1 MKKKTIKIIG
11 DLMIDIW
18 SEGIMEKKSSEAKIK
33 IYETDNIKYSL
44 GGAGNLCLNLKALG
58 VNFKFFSEVGKDQN
72 GLKILKILKQ
82 KKINFLTDRKK
93 KITTSKMRLFLQ
105 EKQIFRQDIE
115 DVRINKNISNNLIK
129 SLEKKDIVVISD
141 YNKGCI
147 HKNIQSRI
155 NKKNCITFVDPKN
168 KPQFYKNAFLVKPN
182 MEKFEE
188 WVGKFSKK
196 KAFNL
201 LKLMGWTWLVISHNK
216 YGVYVFNKFG
226 EQNFY
231 KVRAVKNGNVV
242 GAGDI
247 FFSGIL
253 YNFLK
258 KKDVFSSVEIASYAA
273 SRCVE
278 KEKIRKINIKDFK
291 KKVIFTNG
299 VFDILHKGH
308 IDLLKFSKKL
318 GEKLIVGI
326 NSDYSVK
333 INKGSGRPYNNLSK
347 RIKELKKIKFIDK
360 IFIFNEKTPI
370 KIIKK
375 IKPDVIVKGNDY
387 SFKNVIGSKFAN
399 VILFKKKNQLS
410 STKLISNLNSFD

>member
-1 MKKKTIKIIG
+1 MRKKTIKIIG

-18 SEGIMEKKSSEAKIK
+18 CEGTMKKKSSEAQIN
-33 IYETDNIKYSL
+33 IFETDNTTYSL
-44 GGAGNLCLNLKALG
+44 GGAGNLCFNLKSLG

-72 GLKILKILKQ
+72 GDKILKILKKQ
-82 KKINFLTDRKK
+82 KINFLTDRKK
-93 KITTSKMRLFLQ
+93 KTTTSKIRLFLKD
-105 EKQIFRQDIE
+105 KQIFRQDIE
-115 DVRINKNISNNLIK
+115 DIKVNKNISNNLIK
-129 SLEKKDIVVISD
+129 NLDKKDIVVISD
-141 YNKGCI
+141 YKKGCI

-196 KAFNL
+196 KAFDL
-201 LKLMGWTWLVISHNK
+201 LKLMGWSWLVISHNK
-216 YGVYVFNKFG
+216 NGVYVFNKFG

-231 KVRAVKNGNVV
+231 KVIAVKNANVV

-253 YNFLK
+253 YNYLN
-258 KKDVFSSVEIASYAA
+258 KKDIFSCVEMASYAA
-273 SRCVE
+273 SKCVG
-278 KEKIRKINIKDFK
+278 KKKIRKINIKDFK
-291 KKVIFTNG
+291 KKIVFTNG
-299 VFDILHKGH
+299 VFDILHEGH
-308 IDLLKFSKKL
+308 IDLLKFSRKL

-333 INKGSGRPYNNLSK
+333 INKGKNRPYNNLSK
-347 RIKELKKIKFIDK
+347 RIKELKKTKLIDK
-360 IFIFNEKTPI
+360 IIMFNEKTPI
-370 KIIKK
+370 KLIKK
-375 IKPDVIVKGNDY
+375 IKPDVIIKGNDY
-387 SFKNVIGSKFAN
+387 LFKNVVGSKLAN

-410 STKLISNLNSFD
+410 STNLISNLNRLN